1 MCEDCGCHEGN
12 ERKYFGHSH
21 DHHHHEHDHNHEHGE
36 HDHNHEHG
44 EHTHSH
50 DHEHEHTSENSR
62 IVTMEHNIL
71 AKNDHIAAHNREW
84 LSEKG
89 VITINFISSPGSG
102 KTTLLQKTL
111 EALKGKLNCSV
122 IVGDQS
128 TDNDA
133 QRLKEHCDNVYQ
145 IETHSS
151 CHITA
156 EQVSKILPEVVSDD
170 TDILFI
176 ENVGNLICPAAFELG
191 ENFKIALLSTTE
203 GEDKP
208 VKYPVIFSDAKVV
221 ILTKTDLIPHLNWDI
236 KKCRQHIREIN
247 PGVFVFELSATS
259 GEGMNEWINYLTRL

>member
-12 ERKYFGHSH
+12 ERKYFGHNH
-21 DHHHHEHDHNHEHGE
+21 PHTHEHTHEH
-36 HDHNHEHG
+36 HSHE
-44 EHTHSH
+44 HSH
-50 DHEHEHTSENSR
+50 DHSHNHDHTHDHEGSHSR
-62 IVTMEHNIL
+62 MITVEHNIL

-84 LSEKG
+84 LAEKG

-133 QRLKEHCDNVYQ
+133 KRLSDHCDNVYQ

-156 EQVSKILPEVVSDD
+156 EQVAEILPQVVNDD

-247 PGVFVFELSATS
+247 PGVFVFELSSTT
-259 GEGMNEWINYLTRL
+259 GEGMSEWINYLTKL

>member
-1 MCEDCGCHEGN
+1 MCEDCGCQEGN
-12 ERKYFGHSH
+12 ERKYFGHT
-21 DHHHHEHDHNHEHGE
+21 
-36 HDHNHEHG
+36 
-44 EHTHSH
+44 HTHSH
-50 DHEHEHTSENSR
+50 DGHTHTHDHKQDHEHSR
-62 IVTMEHNIL
+62 ILTMEHNIL
-71 AKNDHIAAHNREW
+71 AKNDHIAEHNRKW
-84 LSEKG
+84 LAEKG
-89 VITINFISSPGSG
+89 VVTINFISSPGSG

-111 EALKGKLNCSV
+111 EALKGKANCSV

-133 QRLKEHCDNVYQ
+133 QRLKEHCDKVYQ

-156 EQVSKILPEVVSDD
+156 EQVSKILPEIVTED

-247 PGVFVFELSATS
+247 PGVFIFELSSTS
-259 GEGMNEWINYLTRL
+259 GEGMNEWINYLCKL

>member
-1 MCEDCGCHEGN
+1 MCEDCGCQEGN
-12 ERKYFGHSH
+12 ERKYFGHTHTH
-21 DHHHHEHDHNHEHGE
+21 DGHTHTND
-36 HDHNHEHG
+36 D
-44 EHTHSH
+44 HTHSH
-50 DHEHEHTSENSR
+50 DHEHPHSHEHEETGEHSR
-62 IVTMEHNIL
+62 ILTMEHNIL
-71 AKNDHIAAHNREW
+71 AKNDHIAKHNREW
-84 LSEKG
+84 LAEKG

-133 QRLKEHCDNVYQ
+133 QRLKEQCDKVYQ

-156 EQVSKILPEVVSDD
+156 EQVSKILPEVVSND

-221 ILTKTDLIPHLNWDI
+221 ILTKTDLIPHLDWDI

-259 GEGMNEWINYLTRL
+259 GEGMAEWINYLIKL

>member
-1 MCEDCGCHEGN
+1 MCEDCGCQEGN
-12 ERKYFGHSH
+12 ERKYFGHTH
-21 DHHHHEHDHNHEHGE
+21 T
-36 HDHNHEHG
+36 HG
-44 EHTHSH
+44 EHTHTHDGDSHSHNH
-50 DHEHEHTSENSR
+50 DHEHPHAHEHESSESSR
-62 IVTMEHNIL
+62 ILNIEHNIL
-71 AKNDHIAAHNREW
+71 AKNDHIAQHNREW
-84 LSEKG
+84 LAKKN

-133 QRLKEHCDNVYQ
+133 QRLKEQCDKVYQ

-156 EQVSKILPEVVSDD
+156 EQVSKILPEVV
-170 TDILFI
+170 TDETDVLFI

-208 VKYPVIFSDAKVV
+208 EKYPVIFSDAKIV
-221 ILTKTDLIPHLNWDI
+221 ILTKTDLIPHLDWDI
-236 KKCRQHIREIN
+236 KKYRESLRKIN
-247 PGVFVFELSATS
+247 PGVFVFELSATT
-259 GEGMNEWINYLTRL
+259 GEGMTDWVNYLTKL

>member
-1 MCEDCGCHEGN
+1 MCEDCGCQEGN
-12 ERKYFGHSH
+12 ERKYFGHTHTH
-21 DHHHHEHDHNHEHGE
+21 DHAEHNHEHDHT
-36 HDHNHEHG
+36 HDHNHDQ
-44 EHTHSH
+44 
-50 DHEHEHTSENSR
+50 DHEHEHEHDHEHTHEHSR
-62 IVTMEHNIL
+62 ILTMEHNIL
-71 AKNDHIAAHNREW
+71 AKNDHIAQHNREW
-84 LSEKG
+84 LTQKG

-111 EALKGKLNCSV
+111 EALKCKKNCSV

-133 QRLKEHCDNVYQ
+133 QRLKENCDNVYQ

-156 EQVSKILPEVVSDD
+156 EQVSKILPKVVSDD

-208 VKYPVIFSDAKVV
+208 VKYPVIFSDAKVI
-221 ILTKTDLIPHLNWDI
+221 ILTKTDLIPHLDWDI
-236 KKCRQHIREIN
+236 KKCRQYIREIN
-247 PGVFVFELSATS
+247 PGVFVFELSAAS
-259 GEGMNEWINYLTRL
+259 GEGMDEWVNYLTKL